1 MTAPI
6 VITLKKRLGPASGAP
21 PPQKKDDLSGSSSG
35 DDGDLKLGSK
45 SRSRSRSRSPGRS
58 EGRSASAPSVRP
70 LAASSLLGTDG
81 LNDLVSRFRRELD
94 GWVKVETGKLER
106 AEAAGKSSREELRRV
121 ATQVCD
127 ILDNQ
132 APEMDL
138 GADARGDAFAAK
150 ALPKFLQLVDS
161 DLRDL
166 EETTGLIRGFAE
178 KHFAKQEDEVARIRS
193 QEASPAGMLRSV
205 LRLAAMA
212 LATKAEAPRAEAPKA
227 SGRRRRRASAPADG
241 EAPPATE
248 GRGRR
253 RRRRREGAEERAMS
267 CSTGSESD
275 V

>member
-1 MTAPI
+1 MF
-6 VITLKKRLGPASGAP
+6 VISCERGLSGAEEATAISRVRFSSEPLP
-21 PPQKKDDLSGSSSG
+21 PPFTFRATRQCSSRLLSCVLPSI
-35 DDGDLKLGSK
+35 
-45 SRSRSRSRSPGRS
+45 
-58 EGRSASAPSVRP
+58 AP
-70 LAASSLLGTDG
+70 
-81 LNDLVSRFRRELD
+81 
-94 GWVKVETGKLER
+94 KVETGKLER

-212 LATKAEAPRAEAPKA
+212 LATKACGDAPPPGGAGCPTVSKTKGAPRRP
-227 SGRRRRRASAPADG
+227 GG
-241 EAPPATE
+241 
-248 GRGRR
+248 
-253 RRRRREGAEERAMS
+253 
-267 CSTGSESD
+267 
-275 V
+275 